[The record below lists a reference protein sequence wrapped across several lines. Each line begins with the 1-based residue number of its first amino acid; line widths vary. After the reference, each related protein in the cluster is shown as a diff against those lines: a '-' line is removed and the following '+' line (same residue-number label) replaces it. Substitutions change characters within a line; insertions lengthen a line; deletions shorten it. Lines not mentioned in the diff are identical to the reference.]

1 MSHVISLWSKYKSKA
16 FIESNGMRNEETLG
30 PLNWKQKKNL
40 LLQFYHTSLFGVFH
54 VSHYT
59 SSMVFNVCSM
69 IHFGVLSLGWR
80 HTNCEITHII
90 FWHFRC
96 LLSRKDNKDKWQ
108 QNTKSPRQTAFIYTI
123 SLWKEWGEKKYENVQ
138 EVDGDILSLSIA

>member
-1 MSHVISLWSKYKSKA
+1 MSPVISLWSKYKSKA

-30 PLNWKQKKNL
+30 PLNWKQKKP
-40 LLQFYHTSLFGVFH
+40 FYCNFITHPYSVCFTYPIIQVRWF
-54 VSHYT
+54 
-59 SSMVFNVCSM
+59 SMFVRC

-108 QNTKSPRQTAFIYTI
+108 QNTKSPRQTAFIHDK
-123 SLWKEWGEKKYENVQ
+123 SLKGMRREKKIWKCT